1 MHGYARIIRLARL
14 GGLALCLAGLT
25 GCNGGGAP
33 ADSTSPAS
41 PTTPA
46 AASDNAAGGGA
57 VGGGTAGG
65 DIVIGVG
72 VPLSG
77 DYAADGMDV
86 VTGVKLA
93 AADVNK
99 QGGLLGRQL
108 RVVTADDSCGI
119 ASAETA
125 ATQLAAASISLA
137 VGHFCSVSTHTAA
150 GVYAARNIVE
160 ITPASTA
167 TAVTEFAKL
176 RHWTTLF
183 RTVNN
188 DSESG
193 RFAAAYFAR
202 RYAGQAIGFLH
213 ADDQY
218 SVTIARSF
226 RTEMQSH
233 GETPAVDFSLPAD
246 GAAQDALVSA
256 LRQAGVAAIFV
267 VGDASVSGAA
277 VKSIRQA
284 GINADIYGTSEMA
297 DARFGTAAGGVADG
311 VRFSDTRMSVDTAL
325 APGLAAAYAGEG
337 ANGHGYV
344 AAAYAAVQAWAA
356 GVTRAKSLGGTEVAA
371 AMRQAPIDTTIG
383 RLSWDAKGDLETS
396 LYGWYVWQGNSYQV
410 DKAE

>member
-1 MHGYARIIRLARL
+1 MATQGQARIIRLARQ
-14 GGLALCLAGLT
+14 GGLAFCLAGLL
-25 GCNGGGAP
+25 GCNGGAP
-33 ADSTSPAS
+33 TASPAMQ
-41 PTTPA
+41 A
-46 AASDNAAGGGA
+46 AASDAAAAGGA
-57 VGGGTAGG
+57 PGG

-77 DYAADGMDV
+77 GYAAEGMDV

-93 AADVNK
+93 AADLN
-99 QGGLLGRQL
+99 QHGGLLGRRL
-108 RVVTADDSCGI
+108 RVVTADDGCGI

-125 ATQLAAASISLA
+125 ATQLVAADISLA

-202 RYAGQAIGFLH
+202 KYPGQAIGFLH
-213 ADDQY
+213 GNDQY
-218 SVTIARSF
+218 SVTIAQSF
-226 RTEMQSH
+226 RTGMQSH
-233 GETPAVDFSLPAD
+233 GETTVVDLGLLAG
-246 GAAQDALVSA
+246 GATIDAQISA
-256 LRQAGVAAIFV
+256 LQQARVAAIFV
-267 VGDASVSGAA
+267 AGDAATSGA
-277 VKSIRQA
+277 VVRGIRQA
-284 GINADIYGTSEMA
+284 GISADIYGTSDMA
-297 DARFGTAAGGVADG
+297 DARFGAAAGNAADG
-311 VRFSDTRMSVDTAL
+311 VRFSDTRISVDTAV

-344 AAAYAAVQAWAA
+344 PAAYAAVQAWAA
-356 GVTRAKSLGGTEVAA
+356 GVARAKTLSGTEVAA
-371 AMRQAPIDTTIG
+371 AMRQAPVDTAIG
-383 RLSWDAKGDLETS
+383 RLSWDAKGDLDTS
-396 LYGWYVWQGNSYQV
+396 LYGWYIWRGNSYQV
-410 DKAE
+410 DTAQ